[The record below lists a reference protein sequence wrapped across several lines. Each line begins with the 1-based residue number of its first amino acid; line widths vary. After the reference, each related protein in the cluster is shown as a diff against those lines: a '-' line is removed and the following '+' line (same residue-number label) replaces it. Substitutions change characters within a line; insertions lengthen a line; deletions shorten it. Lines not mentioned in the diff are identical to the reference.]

1 MLRATFKI
9 PRASISMLG
18 LGSGSL
24 SKPSTEHARF
34 IHRPAHRYI
43 YLEANIMAFIW
54 ISWLRYCSFI
64 FNDSELDVFLS
75 VNQYFYLLNCDLA
88 ETLSFMTN
96 WMIHNIFVVLS
107 EMTMVLSISIFWP
120 EMAKMLCIFIVRC
133 GTTKMLKIL
142 HASILYSKLMME
154 THYLY
159 YKALINLID
168 IYKYP

>member
-1 MLRATFKI
+1 
-9 PRASISMLG
+9 
-18 LGSGSL
+18 
-24 SKPSTEHARF
+24 
-34 IHRPAHRYI
+34 
-43 YLEANIMAFIW
+43 
-54 ISWLRYCSFI
+54 
-64 FNDSELDVFLS
+64 
-75 VNQYFYLLNCDLA
+75 
-88 ETLSFMTN
+88 
-96 WMIHNIFVVLS
+96 MIHNIFVVLS

-133 GTTKMLKIL
+133 GMTKMLKIL

>member
-18 LGSGSL
+18 LGSGSP

-34 IHRPAHRYI
+34 IRRPAHRYI

-107 EMTMVLSISIFWP
+107 EMTMVLSISIFWL
-120 EMAKMLCIFIVRC
+120 EMA
-133 GTTKMLKIL
+133 KMLKIL

-154 THYLY
+154 IHYLY